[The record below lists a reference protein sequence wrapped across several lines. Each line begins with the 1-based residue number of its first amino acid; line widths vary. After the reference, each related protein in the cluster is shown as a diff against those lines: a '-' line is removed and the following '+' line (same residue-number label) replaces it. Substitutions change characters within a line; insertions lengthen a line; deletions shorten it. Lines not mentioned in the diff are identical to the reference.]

1 MAGRFR
7 KLNLRGGIVMA
18 RYLAVAVL
26 ALAFGSGAWAGGP
39 PPVYVVVD
47 KVVLEPNADAPERL
61 RIEGCFV
68 RQTEELL
75 RELKE
80 KGLPWEKTYGKPVE
94 GYVYMSIEPGKE
106 KECRD
111 EWAKWQKAAGTGKV
125 VAVGA
130 CVMAGSLRDVKIRKL
145 DQKTTRPD
153 AVYTTDYLEA
163 SGQVYVEGDSETFG
177 LRFVPVKDLLAFAK
191 ARQKTKTDNK

>member
-1 MAGRFR
+1 MA
-7 KLNLRGGIVMA
+7 I
-18 RYLAVAVL
+18 
-26 ALAFGSGAWAGGP
+26 GSQAWAGGP

-47 KVVLEPNADAPERL
+47 KVLLAPNADAPERI

-75 RELKE
+75 REMKE
-80 KGLPWEKTYGKPVE
+80 KGLPWKSTYGKPVE
-94 GYVYMSIEPGKE
+94 GYVTMSIEPGKE
-106 KECRD
+106 KECRA

-130 CVMAGSLRDVKIRKL
+130 CVHAGSLLTVKIHKL
-145 DQKTTRPD
+145 DEKTAQPD

-163 SGQVYVEGDSETFG
+163 GGQSYVDYDGDTFG
-177 LRFVPVKDLLAFAK
+177 LRFAPVKDLLAFAK
-191 ARQKTKTDNK
+191 ARQKIKTER

>member
-1 MAGRFR
+1 
-7 KLNLRGGIVMA
+7 MA

-26 ALAFGSGAWAGGP
+26 ALAFGSRAWAGGP

-47 KVVLEPNADAPERL
+47 KVVLEPNADAPERI

-75 RELKE
+75 RELSE
-80 KGLPWEKTYGKPVE
+80 KGIPWESTYGKPVE
-94 GYVYMSIEPGKE
+94 GDVYMSIEPGKE
-106 KECRD
+106 KECRA

-130 CVMAGSLRDVKIRKL
+130 CVLGGSLHTVKIRKL
-145 DQKTTRPD
+145 DEKTTRPD

-163 SGQVYVEGDSETFG
+163 GGQSYVEDDGERATFG
-177 LRFVPVKDLLAFAK
+177 LRFAPVKDLLAFAK

>member
-1 MAGRFR
+1 
-7 KLNLRGGIVMA
+7 MA
-18 RYLAVAVL
+18 RSLAVAVL
-26 ALAFGSGAWAGGP
+26 ALAFGSRAWAGGP

-47 KVVLEPNADAPERL
+47 KVVLEPNADAPERI

-75 RELKE
+75 REMKE

-106 KECRD
+106 KECRA

-125 VAVGA
+125 VSVGA
-130 CVMAGSLRDVKIRKL
+130 CVGGILAHRQDSQAGRENDKAGCRLHDRLPGSR
-145 DQKTTRPD
+145 RPI
-153 AVYTTDYLEA
+153 VC
-163 SGQVYVEGDSETFG
+163 G
-177 LRFVPVKDLLAFAK
+177 L
-191 ARQKTKTDNK
+191 

>member
-1 MAGRFR
+1 
-7 KLNLRGGIVMA
+7 MA
-18 RYLAVAVL
+18 RCLAVAVL
-26 ALAFGSGAWAGGP
+26 ALAFGSRAWAGGP

-47 KVVLEPNADAPERL
+47 KVILEPNADAPERI

-68 RQTEELL
+68 RQDEELVWV
-75 RELKE
+75 RQGNDRVGR
-80 KGLPWEKTYGKPVE
+80 GLPWEKTYGKPVE

-106 KECRD
+106 KECRA

-125 VAVGA
+125 VSVGA
-130 CVMAGSLRDVKIRKL
+130 CVHAGSLRTVKLRKL
-145 DQKTTRPD
+145 DEKTTRPD

-163 SGQVYVEGDSETFG
+163 GGQHYVEGQHATFG
-177 LRFVPVKDLLAFAK
+177 LLFAPAKDLLAFAK

>member
-1 MAGRFR
+1 
-7 KLNLRGGIVMA
+7 MA

-26 ALAFGSGAWAGGP
+26 ALAFGSSAWAGGP

-47 KVVLEPNADAPERL
+47 KVVLEPNADAPERI

-80 KGLPWEKTYGKPVE
+80 KGLPWGKTYGKPVE

-106 KECRD
+106 KECRAV
-111 EWAKWQKAAGTGKV
+111 WGKWQKAAGTGKV

-130 CVMAGSLRDVKIRKL
+130 CTQAGSLRDVKIHKPGE
-145 DQKTTRPD
+145 KTTRPD
-153 AVYTTDYLEA
+153 AVYTTEYLEA
-163 SGQVYVEGDSETFG
+163 GGQSYVDYDGETFG
-177 LRFVPVKDLLAFAK
+177 LRFAPVKDLLAFAK

>member
-1 MAGRFR
+1 MG
-7 KLNLRGGIVMA
+7 

-26 ALAFGSGAWAGGP
+26 ALTFGSGAWAGGP

-47 KVVLEPNADAPERL
+47 KVVLEPNADAPERI

-68 RQTEELL
+68 RQTEERL
-75 RELKE
+75 REMRE
-80 KGLPWEKTYGKPVE
+80 KGIPWESTYGKPVE

-106 KECRD
+106 KECRA
-111 EWAKWQKAAGTGKV
+111 EWAKWQKAAGTGKT

-130 CVMAGSLRDVKIRKL
+130 CVVGGSLLTVKIRKP
-145 DQKTTRPD
+145 DEKTTRPD

-163 SGQVYVEGDSETFG
+163 GGQSYVEDDGERATFG
-177 LRFVPVKDLLAFAK
+177 LRFAPVRDLLAFAK
-191 ARQKTKTDNK
+191 ARQKGKTDHK

>member
-1 MAGRFR
+1 
-7 KLNLRGGIVMA
+7 MA

-26 ALAFGSGAWAGGP
+26 ALAFGSRAWAGGP

-47 KVVLEPNADAPERL
+47 KVVLEPNADAPERI

-75 RELKE
+75 REMKE
-80 KGLPWEKTYGKPVE
+80 KGLPWESTYSKPVE

-106 KECRD
+106 KECRA

-125 VAVGA
+125 VSVGA
-130 CVMAGSLRDVKIRKL
+130 CVMGGSLRDRQDSQAGRENDTAGCRLHDRLPGSRRPKL
-145 DQKTTRPD
+145 CRGGSRQLRAPIC
-153 AVYTTDYLEA
+153 
-163 SGQVYVEGDSETFG
+163 SGQRLAG
-177 LRFVPVKDLLAFAK
+177 LRQGAAK
-191 ARQKTKTDNK
+191 NQDG

>member
-1 MAGRFR
+1 
-7 KLNLRGGIVMA
+7 MA
-18 RYLAVAVL
+18 RSLTVAVL

-39 PPVYVVVD
+39 PPVYVVAD
-47 KVVLEPNADAPERL
+47 RVVLEPSADAPDRI

-75 RELKE
+75 RGLRE
-80 KGLPWEKTYGKPVE
+80 KGVPWEATYGKPVE

-106 KECRD
+106 KECRA

-130 CVMAGSLRDVKIRKL
+130 CVLGGSLQTVQIRKPGE
-145 DQKTTRPD
+145 KTRRPD

-163 SGQVYVEGDSETFG
+163 GGQSYVEDDGGRATFG
-177 LRFVPVKDLLAFAK
+177 IGFAPVKDLLAFAK
-191 ARQKTKTDNK
+191 ARHKTKADNK

>member
-1 MAGRFR
+1 
-7 KLNLRGGIVMA
+7 MA
-18 RYLAVAVL
+18 RYVAVAVL
-26 ALAFGSGAWAGGP
+26 ALAFGSRAWAGGP

-47 KVVLEPNADAPERL
+47 KVVLEPNADAPERI

-75 RELKE
+75 RE
-80 KGLPWEKTYGKPVE
+80 KGKGWASTFGKPVE

-106 KECRD
+106 KECRA

-125 VAVGA
+125 VSVGA
-130 CVMAGSLRDVKIRKL
+130 CVVGGSLQAVKIRKL
-145 DQKTTRPD
+145 DEKTTRPD

-163 SGQVYVEGDSETFG
+163 GGQSYVEHPGDTFG
-177 LRFVPVKDLLAFAK
+177 LGFAPVKNLLAFAK
-191 ARQKTKTDNK
+191 ARQKTKTENK